1 MAKQWRDLAS
11 STASLWT
18 RVGVNKKKLLEEGF
32 PGLVAVPRLR
42 NILHFDLSDLW
53 CGRRGWEGILTHLVH
68 YHGSLASLDISG
80 ADLGGVEA
88 ELVVAALRRARLV
101 NISRLE
107 PGVTAEILARLAEA
121 GPGNIR
127 QLRLS
132 GDLTEVPPGDL
143 YSLARVARVTLGPG
157 TSLTDQQ
164 FLGLVSRCHA
174 SGTQLEAAATVT
186 APALPL
192 ASALTQLHGT
202 RLQLQLGSSDL
213 ATQDWRLALGCLA
226 AGRSRLRHLD
236 ILAPFQG
243 INLQHLDPDLISSA
257 FSRLV
262 SLGLQD
268 VVLTEAQ
275 WTAILKTAASL
286 SELDLRMINL
296 TSVEAGLLAQRLASC
311 DRLSLDYVAMTQ
323 PQWLGLLQAAAT
335 SRLRHLRI
343 SNADL
348 SKLPSPLLMSVVA
361 RCSTLDLSSS
371 SLAPAQLEDLLRLVP
386 SCTWLTSLD
395 LHSCDLSTT
404 PEAALARAVVSLASV
419 SLRKTR
425 LSCGQATAVLAAIV
439 MAGAR

>member
-1 MAKQWRDLAS
+1 M
-11 STASLWT
+11 
-18 RVGVNKKKLLEEGF
+18 GVNKKKLLEEGF

-42 NILHFDLSDLW
+42 NILHFNLSDLW
-53 CGRRGWEGILTHLVH
+53 CGRPGWEGILTHLVH

-88 ELVVAALRRARLV
+88 ELVVAALRRARLA

-107 PGVTAEILARLAEA
+107 PGVTAEILARLSEA
-121 GPGNIR
+121 GPGNI
-127 QLRLS
+127 QELRLS

-143 YSLARVARVTLGPG
+143 CSLARVARVTLGPG

-192 ASALTQLHGT
+192 ASALTQLHST
-202 RLQLQLGSSDL
+202 RLQLASGDL

-226 AGRSRLRHLD
+226 EGRSRLRHLD
-236 ILAPFQG
+236 ILSPFQG
-243 INLQHLDPDLISSA
+243 INLQHLDPDLISAA

-296 TSVEAGLLAQRLASC
+296 TSVEAHLLAQRLASC

-323 PQWLGLLQAAAT
+323 PQWLGLLQAAAN
-335 SRLRHLRI
+335 SCLRHLRI

-386 SCTWLTSLD
+386 ACTWLTSLD
-395 LHSCDLSTT
+395 LHSCDLSAA
-404 PEAALARAVVSLASV
+404 PEAVLARAVVSLASV

>member
-11 STASLWT
+11 STASLWA

-42 NILHFDLSDLW
+42 NILHFNLSDLW
-53 CGRRGWEGILTHLVH
+53 CGRPGWEGILTHLVR

-80 ADLGGVEA
+80 ADLGGMEA

-107 PGVTAEILARLAEA
+107 PGVTAEILARLSEA
-121 GPGNIR
+121 GPGNI
-127 QLRLS
+127 QELRLS

-143 YSLARVARVTLGPG
+143 CSLARVARVTLGPG

-192 ASALTQLHGT
+192 ASALTQLHST
-202 RLQLQLGSSDL
+202 RLQLASGDL

-226 AGRSRLRHLD
+226 EGRSRLRHLD
-236 ILAPFQG
+236 ILSPFQG
-243 INLQHLDPDLISSA
+243 INLQHLDPDLISAA

-296 TSVEAGLLAQRLASC
+296 TSVEAGLLAKRLASC

-323 PQWLGLLQAAAT
+323 PQWLGLLQAAAN
-335 SRLRHLRI
+335 SCLRHLRI

-386 SCTWLTSLD
+386 TCTWLTSLD
-395 LHSCDLSTT
+395 LHSCDLSAA
-404 PEAALARAVVSLASV
+404 PEAVLARAVVSLASV

>member
-11 STASLWT
+11 STASLWA

-42 NILHFDLSDLW
+42 NILHFNLSDLW
-53 CGRRGWEGILTHLVH
+53 CGRPGWEGILTHLVH

-88 ELVVAALRRARLV
+88 DLVVAALRRARLV

-121 GPGNIR
+121 GPGNI
-127 QLRLS
+127 QELRLS

-143 YSLARVARVTLGPG
+143 CSLARVARVTLGPG

-192 ASALTQLHGT
+192 ASALTQLHST
-202 RLQLQLGSSDL
+202 RLQLASSDL

-226 AGRSRLRHLD
+226 EGRSRLRHLD
-236 ILAPFQG
+236 ILSPFQG
-243 INLQHLDPDLISSA
+243 INLEHLDPDLISAA

-296 TSVEAGLLAQRLASC
+296 TSVEAGLLAKRLASC

-323 PQWLGLLQAAAT
+323 PQWLGLLQAAAN
-335 SRLRHLRI
+335 SCLRHLRI

-386 SCTWLTSLD
+386 TCTWLTSLD
-395 LHSCDLSTT
+395 LHSCDLSAA
-404 PEAALARAVVSLASV
+404 PEAVLARAVVSLASV

>member
-11 STASLWT
+11 STASLWA

-42 NILHFDLSDLW
+42 NILHFNLSDLW
-53 CGRRGWEGILTHLVH
+53 CGRPGWEGILTHLVH

-88 ELVVAALRRARLV
+88 ELVVAALRRARLA

-107 PGVTAEILARLAEA
+107 PGVTAEILARLSEA
-121 GPGNIR
+121 GPGNI
-127 QLRLS
+127 QELRLS

-143 YSLARVARVTLGPG
+143 CSLARVARVTLGPG

-192 ASALTQLHGT
+192 ASALTQLHST
-202 RLQLQLGSSDL
+202 RLQLASGDL

-226 AGRSRLRHLD
+226 EGRSRLRHLD
-236 ILAPFQG
+236 ILSPFQG
-243 INLQHLDPDLISSA
+243 INLQHLDPDLISAA

-296 TSVEAGLLAQRLASC
+296 TSVEAGLLAKRLASC

-323 PQWLGLLQAAAT
+323 PQWLGLLQAAAN
-335 SRLRHLRI
+335 SCLRHLRI

-386 SCTWLTSLD
+386 TCTWLTSLD
-395 LHSCDLSTT
+395 LHSCDLSAA
-404 PEAALARAVVSLASV
+404 PEAVLARAVVSLASV

>member
-11 STASLWT
+11 STASLWA
-18 RVGVNKKKLLEEGF
+18 RVGVNKKKLLEDGF

-42 NILHFDLSDLW
+42 NILHFNLSDLW
-53 CGRRGWEGILTHLVH
+53 CGRPGWEGILTHLVH

-80 ADLGGVEA
+80 ADLGGMEA

-107 PGVTAEILARLAEA
+107 PGVTAEILARLSEA
-121 GPGNIR
+121 GPGNI
-127 QLRLS
+127 QELRLS

-143 YSLARVARVTLGPG
+143 CSLARVARVTLGPG

-192 ASALTQLHGT
+192 ASALTQLHST
-202 RLQLQLGSSDL
+202 RLQLASGDL

-226 AGRSRLRHLD
+226 EGRSRLRHLD
-236 ILAPFQG
+236 ILSPFQG
-243 INLQHLDPDLISSA
+243 INLQHLDPDLISAA

-286 SELDLRMINL
+286 TDLDLRMINL
-296 TSVEAGLLAQRLASC
+296 TSVEAGLLAKRLASC

-335 SRLRHLRI
+335 SCLRHLRI

-386 SCTWLTSLD
+386 TCTWLTSLD
-395 LHSCDLSTT
+395 LHSCDLSAA
-404 PEAALARAVVSLASV
+404 PEAVLARAVVSLASV

>member
-11 STASLWT
+11 STASLWA

-42 NILHFDLSDLW
+42 NILHFNLSDLW
-53 CGRRGWEGILTHLVH
+53 CGRPGWEGILTHLVH

-88 ELVVAALRRARLV
+88 ELVVAALRRARLA

-121 GPGNIR
+121 GPGNI
-127 QLRLS
+127 QELRLS

-143 YSLARVARVTLGPG
+143 CSLARVARVTLGPG

-192 ASALTQLHGT
+192 ASALTQLHST
-202 RLQLQLGSSDL
+202 RLQLASSDL

-226 AGRSRLRHLD
+226 EGRSRLRHLD
-236 ILAPFQG
+236 ILSPFQG
-243 INLQHLDPDLISSA
+243 INLQHLDPDLISAA

-286 SELDLRMINL
+286 SELDLRMIKL
-296 TSVEAGLLAQRLASC
+296 TSVEAGLIAQRLASC

-386 SCTWLTSLD
+386 TCTWLTSLD
-395 LHSCDLSTT
+395 LHSCDLSAA
-404 PEAALARAVVSLASV
+404 PEAVLARAVVSLASV